1 MAEKPN
7 AQYIMSLLP
16 YMERVAERQNLSPA
30 DAESAMHAI
39 LSGQATAPQIAAFL
53 MALRMKGPTVDE
65 LVGFAR
71 AMRRMA
77 LPVEARVPGE
87 PLLDTC
93 GTGGAGDGTFNI
105 STVVAFVAA
114 GAGVRVAKH
123 GNRSYSGPCGS
134 ADLLESMGIR
144 IALPPAVSARA
155 IHEVGIGFFFA
166 PAVHTAM
173 RHAMPVRQ
181 DLKMRTVFN
190 LLGPLTNPAGADAQ
204 IAGAPSAEAA
214 ELIAG
219 ALAKLGLRH
228 GFVVHGSDGLDEITT
243 TGPTLAFEIRDGR
256 VERRTLEPA
265 DFAVPMAS
273 PADLKGGDKAR
284 NLEIASAVLAGA
296 RGPHRDI
303 VIANAAAALVAAGL
317 VETFLEGAAVA
328 AVSLDTGAAWRKVQ
342 ALLRFTESATP
353 V

>member
-1 MAEKPN
+1 
-7 AQYIMSLLP
+7 
-16 YMERVAERQNLSPA
+16 MERVAGRQNLSSA
-30 DAESAMHAI
+30 DAEAAMHTI
-39 LSGQATAPQIAAFL
+39 LNGQATAPQIAAFL
-53 MALRMKGPTVDE
+53 MAIRMKGPTVEE
-65 LVGFAR
+65 LVGFAQ

-77 LPVEARVPGE
+77 APVEARIPGE
-87 PLLDTC
+87 RLLDTC
-93 GTGGAGDGTFNI
+93 GTGGTADGTFNI
-105 STVVAFVAA
+105 STVAAFVAA

-144 IALPPAVSARA
+144 IAIPPAESARA
-155 IHEVGIGFFFA
+155 IREVGIGFFFA

-181 DLKMRTVFN
+181 DLKMQTVFN

-204 IAGAPSAEAA
+204 IAGAPSEEAA
-214 ELIAG
+214 GLIAG

-243 TGPTLAFEIRDGR
+243 TGSTLAFEIREGN

-265 DFAVPMAS
+265 DFAVRTAS

-284 NLEIASAVLAGA
+284 NLEIAVAVLAGA

-303 VIANAAAALVAAGL
+303 VIANAAAALVAADL
-317 VETFLEGAAVA
+317 VATFLEGAAVA
-328 AVSLDTGAAWRKVQ
+328 AVSLDSGAARQKVEALARFTGAA
-342 ALLRFTESATP
+342 ANA
-353 V
+353 